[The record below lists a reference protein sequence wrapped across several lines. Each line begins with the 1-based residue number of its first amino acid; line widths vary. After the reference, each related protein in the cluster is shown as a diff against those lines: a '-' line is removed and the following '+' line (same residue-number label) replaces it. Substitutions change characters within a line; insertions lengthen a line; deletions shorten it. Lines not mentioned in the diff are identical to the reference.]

1 MYCYRQFLERDKAE
15 YVTED
20 MTWERWS
27 IAIIDEL
34 ERKHT
39 STAIK
44 AMYYQDGIYMT
55 WTAAKSKTVKKWI
68 ESYKRGAAFPYSG
81 TIDSGESFTIVF
93 DRDCEIVDN
102 IRARE
107 TRAQYNKD
115 NAAELAAARGEVDSG
130 KAAAKDY
137 KRLKGDNWTT
147 AELRAMLDNNPK
159 KIKRLVDKKLIERV
173 TRGCY
178 RRKKS

>member
-1 MYCYRQFLERDKAE
+1 
-15 YVTED
+15 
-20 MTWERWS
+20 
-27 IAIIDEL
+27 
-34 ERKHT
+34 
-39 STAIK
+39 
-44 AMYYQDGIYMT
+44 
-55 WTAAKSKTVKKWI
+55 
-68 ESYKRGAAFPYSG
+68 
-81 TIDSGESFTIVF
+81 
-93 DRDCEIVDN
+93 
-102 IRARE
+102 
-107 TRAQYNKD
+107 
-115 NAAELAAARGEVDSG
+115 VDSG